1 MGPSCG
7 ATFIVR
13 LAAALLLVL
22 TTAGCYVT
30 QFQVFSRK
38 ESVAVPGLDGRYI
51 ARLADEPDRVSHVTI
66 FQERE
71 TGDYH
76 YLVYEH
82 FPHDPERQEVTA
94 DIPFRAVPLGS
105 GLYVVQSCIHHKAK
119 YSPRISCGYLFC
131 RVVRSGDTIL
141 RIEWVQPSTDD
152 AEVLAERDGIDMWDI
167 TPISEGVYFGLSGSP
182 AAGAR
187 YLGDLG
193 AVSLN
198 GVTKGTFTRVA
209 SGGR

>member
-1 MGPSCG
+1 MRRGRFREVGPSCG

-105 GLYVVQSCIHHKAK
+105 GLYVVQSCIHPKAK

-131 RVVRSGDTIL
+131 RVVRSGDTIPVRL
-141 RIEWVQPSTDD
+141 RRASR
-152 AEVLAERDGIDMWDI
+152 LH
-167 TPISEGVYFGLSGSP
+167 
-182 AAGAR
+182 GAR
-187 YLGDLG
+187 ALGYFPLLPILS
-193 AVSLN
+193 ARRALRHASPRN
-198 GVTKGTFTRVA
+198 RRVQFVQHD
-209 SGGR
+209 